1 MKKLW
6 MIMLVILFPVMLMAQ
21 TVTGSTSFDFNAIFL
36 TVAAFAA
43 VLPLVVE
50 FLKDK
55 LNMQGLVA
63 QIFSWVLG
71 LILAMVGWWL
81 QMGMFIDILWWQ
93 ALLIGLGGSLV
104 ANGVFDTGIITAI
117 LQAIGIIKKK

>member
-1 MKKLW
+1 
-6 MIMLVILFPVMLMAQ
+6 MLVILFPVMLMAQ